1 VVVGPV
7 VPPVVPLGM
16 VLRVPVAPVAL
27 RVRVAPVALRV
38 RVVLKIMVVL
48 KGLVLPVVVPVLVLT
63 GLPVGL
69 TSGSLLPAGTPARSR
84 PRPRG
89 SDRFRPRRGR
99 RLRRLRRTGSRML
112 P

>member
-7 VPPVVPLGM
+7 VLPAPHLGM
-16 VLRVPVAPVAL
+16 VLV
-27 RVRVAPVALRV
+27 V
-38 RVVLKIMVVL
+38 RVVHKVLVVL
-48 KGLVLPVVVPVLVLT
+48 RGLVLPVVVPVLVRT
-63 GLPVGL
+63 GLLVGL

-89 SDRFRPRRGR
+89 SGRFRPRRGR

>member
-1 VVVGPV
+1 MVVGPV
-7 VPPVVPLGM
+7 VLPAPHLGV
-16 VLRVPVAPVAL
+16 VLRVLV
-27 RVRVAPVALRV
+27 V
-38 RVVLKIMVVL
+38 RVVHKVLVVL
-48 KGLVLPVVVPVLVLT
+48 RGLVLPVLVQT
-63 GLPVGL
+63 GLLVGL